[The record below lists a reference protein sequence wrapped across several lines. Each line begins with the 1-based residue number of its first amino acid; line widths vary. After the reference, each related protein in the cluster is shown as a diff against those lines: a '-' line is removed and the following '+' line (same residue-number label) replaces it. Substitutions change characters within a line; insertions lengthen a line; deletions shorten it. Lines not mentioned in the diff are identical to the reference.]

1 MSEEPKSNEEQIYID
16 EWDKKFE
23 KSMQGLDLISIQ
35 SLSHKFATQ
44 TKYSTWEAFIK
55 SIKKL
60 KPELLSTGSGQ
71 IKNAKIVVEKC

>member
-44 TKYSTWEAFIK
+44 TKFSTWEAFIK

>member
-44 TKYSTWEAFIK
+44 TKFSTWEAFIK
-55 SIKKL
+55 SIRKL
-60 KPELLSTGSGQ
+60 KPELLSTGSVQ